1 MHPNDFD
8 PEENRR
14 RPLPPWLL
22 PAVVAVLLAGAVIL
36 LFIHYLSP
44 SGAGPQGSRPT
55 ATPSSTPVV
64 GADGR
69 PAFLDVWFVDVG
81 NGNCAILRCSDG
93 KTLLVDA
100 GHADDADTI
109 LGVIENAGI
118 ERFDI
123 AFATTADKGHLGG
136 LSAVLS
142 RYPADLCLMTK
153 ECMESAEAASLL
165 SDLSS
170 LGIPV
175 SDVRASFTSVLP
187 WSGLTE
193 LRIVSP
199 FDAVYADENDLSL
212 MLHVAFGSTAVLLAS
227 DAEKPA
233 ERLAVKAL
241 PNSMLKADVLL
252 VGNHGDSDASGAKFL
267 AAVKPK
273 IAVISCGKNNM
284 PAESVIRD
292 LTSIG
297 AEVLLTEDAGT
308 VHITL
313 DGVSAAVVK

>member
-1 MHPNDFD
+1 MKNSDFE
-8 PEENRR
+8 PEEKNR
-14 RPLPPWLL
+14 PASPSWLL
-22 PAVVAVLLAGAVIL
+22 PVVVAVLLAGAVIL

-44 SGAGPQGSRPT
+44 SDADPQGFRPT
-55 ATPSSTPVV
+55 STPSSTPVI

-109 LGVIENAGI
+109 LSVIEKAGI
-118 ERFDI
+118 ERFNI

-153 ECMESAEAASLL
+153 ECMESSEASQLL

-175 SDVRASFTSVLP
+175 SDIRASFTSVLP
-187 WSGLTE
+187 WSGLAE

-267 AAVKPK
+267 AAVRPK

-284 PAESVIRD
+284 PAQSVIRD

-297 AEVLLTEDAGT
+297 AEILLTEDAGT